1 MCIYEV
7 SQSIFMGGYRLV
19 IIQKS
24 VIVIAVTKYRILFL
38 CHRISWKYQ
47 KLNDKLEILYEFSEY
62 EMYSYEIK
70 LGKIANW

>member
-1 MCIYEV
+1 MYHNVNLIRRKTLRFCNCFKLDLADYSYLKLHMCIYEV

-38 CHRISWKYQ
+38 CHRIS
-47 KLNDKLEILYEFSEY
+47 
-62 EMYSYEIK
+62 
-70 LGKIANW
+70 